1 MGSRVTGGGVE
12 GVYSAAAAWVDR
24 GLRSDDSLFTPGA
37 EIWSRDLLGELQNR
51 FLNRLDEGSRSF
63 LEKLR
68 DQLEGSPAE
77 VYQLMGEV
85 LYVHYLLLDSN
96 EQAVRTVLGWS
107 PSPVGIPPDLASALQ
122 FIRIN
127 TGVGRTNIPFQV
139 GTLIESVEQ
148 WKNLEPSERD
158 RLLEDPW
165 AFKEFLFSR
174 RFESQL
180 LVNNQNTGGLERH
193 LILHLVFPE
202 TFEPILQNDKQ
213 RITRSAEFARFINSD
228 SSDIDR
234 RLQEI
239 RRGLEAQR
247 GSDFGFYDDDVS
259 SLWRNGAASNPW
271 GGFVN
276 RAKEY
281 VAKGNLDSEEV
292 DYKLRIGARLGEARN
307 AVLEQSDD
315 WQVLV
320 KRGIGSNLIFSIE
333 QAKLRDWIDESSD
346 DALLALQALWTRDDS
361 SFSERIR
368 DFCSLLPRSASSG
381 PGSRTAVAAVLL
393 MGLDAEQFPPFR
405 VRVFDPAY
413 DQVGYGRAAQ
423 GADEAEIYEHALG
436 FLDRFMEEASRRGL
450 ELRHRLDAQSVVW
463 AVERNQGEPPVD
475 DHEGAESEEHDPD
488 MSSLEGMTHTP
499 VPPVQEP
506 EIPYSLDDIISDG
519 CFLERGNLEMM
530 LERLRSR
537 KNLILQGP
545 PGTGKT
551 WLARRLAYALIG
563 SRSER
568 QVRPF
573 QFHPN
578 LSYEDFVRGWRPG
591 GDGRLSLVDG
601 PFLQA
606 VEDAGKEPSLDFVVV
621 IEEINRGS
629 PAQIFGEML
638 TLLEADKRTPQEA
651 LALSYPRHPVERIH
665 IPPNLY
671 VVGTMNIADRSLAL
685 VDFALRRRFA
695 FIDLEP
701 VFGDTWR
708 NWVGEQCG
716 IETAFLADIERRM
729 TSLNETIA
737 TDSLLGSQFRVGH
750 SVVTPSGDQV
760 IDDPVSWF
768 VQVVETEIG
777 PLLEEYWFDQAGRA
791 DEEKEKLL
799 QGLSG

>member
-1 MGSRVTGGGVE
+1 M
-12 GVYSAAAAWVDR
+12 
-24 GLRSDDSLFTPGA
+24 
-37 EIWSRDLLGELQNR
+37 
-51 FLNRLDEGSRSF
+51 
-63 LEKLR
+63 
-68 DQLEGSPAE
+68 
-77 VYQLMGEV
+77 
-85 LYVHYLLLDSN
+85 
-96 EQAVRTVLGWS
+96 
-107 PSPVGIPPDLASALQ
+107 
-122 FIRIN
+122 
-127 TGVGRTNIPFQV
+127 
-139 GTLIESVEQ
+139 
-148 WKNLEPSERD
+148 
-158 RLLEDPW
+158 
-165 AFKEFLFSR
+165 FSR

-193 LILHLVFPE
+193 LILHMVFPE

-234 RLQEI
+234 QLQGI

-271 GGFVN
+271 DGFVN

-292 DYKLRIGARLGEARN
+292 DYKLRIGARLSEALN

-315 WQVLV
+315 WQAVV
-320 KRGIGSNLIFSIE
+320 KRGIGGNLIFSIE
-333 QAKLRDWIDESSD
+333 QAKLRDWINESSD
-346 DALLALQALWTRDDS
+346 DALLALQALWTRDES

-475 DHEGAESEEHDPD
+475 DHEGAASEERDPD
-488 MSSLEGMTHTP
+488 LSSLEGTTHTS
-499 VPPVQEP
+499 VPPVQET

-519 CFLERGNLEMM
+519 CFLEFGRLQVM
-530 LERLRSR
+530 LDRLRSR
-537 KNLILQGP
+537 RNLILQGP

-551 WLARRLAYALIG
+551 WLAKRLDYALIG

-568 QVRPF
+568 RVRPF
-573 QFHPN
+573 QFHSN
-578 LSYEDFVRGWRPG
+578 LSYEDFVRDWRPS
-591 GDGRLSLVDG
+591 GDGRLALVDG
-601 PFLQA
+601 PLLQA
-606 VEDAGKEPSLDFVVV
+606 IRDAGEKPSLDFVVV

-651 LALSYPRHPVERIH
+651 LALSYPRHATERVH

-685 VDFALRRRFA
+685 VDLALRRRFA

-701 VFGDTWR
+701 VFGSTWR

-729 TSLNETIA
+729 TSLNQTIA

-750 SVVTPSGDQV
+750 SAVTPSGDQV

-799 QGLSG
+799 QGLAG